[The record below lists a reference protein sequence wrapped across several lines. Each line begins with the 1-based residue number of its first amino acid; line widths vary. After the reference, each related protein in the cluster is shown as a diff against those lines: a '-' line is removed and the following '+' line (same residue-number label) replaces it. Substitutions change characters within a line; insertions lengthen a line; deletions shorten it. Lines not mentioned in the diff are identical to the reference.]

1 MDNKDALLIAA
12 VASVTGETSDEIE
25 AFLNAPLGASPKK
38 PKETEAVKKK
48 LESYATLQRSIDNK
62 NQRLKTLKAS
72 IGSTSSQ
79 NLTGMPGGGGNR
91 ESEEERY
98 LVRVDDLE
106 RSIERLKQQERE
118 LLDELEGLIE
128 QLESPDE
135 QTVIEMRYIDRL
147 RWWPICAALYSGEP
161 DYEEKADKYLKRT
174 FKVHGSALQA
184 LAKVYRV
191 EDTIN
196 LD

>member
-1 MDNKDALLIAA
+1 MGQDQRVPLAEYEMAL
-12 VASVTGETSDEIE
+12 SVY
-25 AFLNAPLGASPKK
+25 APEKYADYMRGKAKEQR
-38 PKETEAVKKK
+38 KETDLVKKK
-48 LESYATLQRSIDNK
+48 LESYAALQRKIDNK

-98 LVRVDDLE
+98 LIRVDDLE
-106 RSIERLKQQERE
+106 RSIERLEQEERD
-118 LLDELEGLIE
+118 LLDELEALIE
-128 QLESPDE
+128 QLENPDE

-147 RWWPICAALYSGEP
+147 RWWPICAALYSKEP

-174 FKVHGSALQA
+174 FRIHGSALQS
-184 LAKVYRV
+184 LARVYCKDSL
-191 EDTIN
+191 E
-196 LD
+196 